1 MRTPTPLLFVR
12 GHALPDWQKQ
22 RCTNTLGAPA
32 TECSGDVHAVWAAIT
47 SHPNRRAAVNY
58 RLQTDAELAGAPP
71 RQRAAQH
78 GIVHRTGAA
87 RQAQDVVW
95 QTRTVLE
102 GTAGTHGWWQKVA
115 RAYAVDVTGGGWSA
129 SAAASHRPH
138 SAGVSALMAACKN
151 GNADAVR
158 LLLAFGPCPSRPL
171 LVPSPLPP
179 VARPANTCPAAKSPF
194 SLRSRARGWLRP
206 VAGADPAGSA
216 AVIGSEAAGAPA
228 GRSVRVNP
236 PWWPA
241 DLYGAET
248 GDETV
253 WPAANRR
260 GPRTLRTANER
271 LDDPRDR
278 CTRSYVLIGD
288 GLGRCAICCIVTSAY
303 GALAACVGWTTPFPS
318 PWTRPSQT
326 K

>member
-1 MRTPTPLLFVR
+1 MVCKRCCFAPPALGGRERAHGCVQERQRRCGPLASCIWSVPF
-12 GHALPDWQKQ
+12 
-22 RCTNTLGAPA
+22 APA
-32 TECSGDVHAVWAAIT
+32 
-47 SHPNRRAAVNY
+47 
-58 RLQTDAELAGAPP
+58 
-71 RQRAAQH
+71 
-78 GIVHRTGAA
+78 
-87 RQAQDVVW
+87 
-95 QTRTVLE
+95 
-102 GTAGTHGWWQKVA
+102 
-115 RAYAVDVTGGGWSA
+115 
-129 SAAASHRPH
+129 
-138 SAGVSALMAACKN
+138 
-151 GNADAVR
+151 
-158 LLLAFGPCPSRPL
+158 PCPFRSPARRPSRQHM
-171 LVPSPLPP
+171 PSS
-179 VARPANTCPAAKSPF
+179 RSPF
-194 SLRSRARGWLRP
+194 SLRNRARGWLRP

-288 GLGRCAICCIVTSAY
+288 GLGRCTICCIVTSAY